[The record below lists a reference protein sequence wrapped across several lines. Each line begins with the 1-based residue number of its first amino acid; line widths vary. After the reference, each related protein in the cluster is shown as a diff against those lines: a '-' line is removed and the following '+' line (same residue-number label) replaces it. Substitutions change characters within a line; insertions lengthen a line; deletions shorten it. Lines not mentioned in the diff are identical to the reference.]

1 MQCSGVALISSLGPF
16 CSLPLTH
23 VNSFVAQFVYVQI
36 GSHDGVV
43 AGGGYITGG
52 EARQTQ
58 SPSQTQPRP
67 HPSHVERTTT
77 TSVASVTTL
86 EDVKKHMKTNHKES
100 EAQPD

>member
-52 EARQTQ
+52 EAPPDPITL
-58 SPSQTQPRP
+58 TD
-67 HPSHVERTTT
+67 TTKASSFSCGQA
-77 TSVASVTTL
+77 TSVSTSHLT
-86 EDVKKHMKTNHKES
+86 
-100 EAQPD
+100 